1 MRAGAL
7 TASAL
12 ATALAPLLM
21 WWAAPIAR
29 FFVALVA
36 AIYLMKLLDLA
47 VEMHRNGPLS
57 RTALA
62 RFLRNP
68 FLLVRRREGVERQ
81 PSAAANRAMFAG
93 ALASVAMSLLAI
105 GLTFLVRW
113 DRWPFLLEHAI
124 KAVGLLVFGVALL
137 QVAATTTRMAGGYL
151 LDPGVAPVDAHT
163 PAEFWRR
170 YNRVVNEFLYAD
182 VFGPLDGRH
191 HPVRGTLAAFLVSG
205 LIHEYLFSLAVGRV
219 QGLQLAFFL
228 LQGLA
233 VALTFRVRPSRR
245 WAPAWIAGTLSFNLL
260 TSLLFFLSVNE
271 IVPIYSHVPEGLRVL
286 TATGVPAP

>member
-1 MRAGAL
+1 ML
-7 TASAL
+7 TAGAL
-12 ATALAPLLM
+12 ATALAPLLA
-21 WWAAPIAR
+21 WWAPPIVR
-29 FFVALVA
+29 FVVALVA

-47 VEMHRNGPLS
+47 VEMRRNGPLS
-57 RTALA
+57 RAALA
-62 RFLRNP
+62 RFLKNP
-68 FLLVRRREGVERQ
+68 FLLVCRRDGVERQ
-81 PSAAANRAMFAG
+81 PSAATNRALFAG
-93 ALASVAMSLLAI
+93 ALASMAMSLLAI
-105 GLTFLVRW
+105 GLTFLMRW

-124 KAVGLLVFGVALL
+124 KATGLLVLGVALL

-151 LDPGVAPVDAHT
+151 PDPGVAPVDART

-191 HPVRGTLAAFLVSG
+191 HPVRGTLAAFAVSG

-245 WAPAWIAGTLSFNLL
+245 WTPAWIAGTLTFNLL
-260 TSLLFFLSVNE
+260 TSVLFFLSVNE
-271 IVPIYSHVPEGLRVL
+271 IVPIYSHLPEGLWML